1 MDKRTAERLV
11 AEERARV
18 EAALRNLNAD
28 LAEEFDTHD
37 PAEDA
42 ESSDLT
48 TEMTDEA
55 LIGDL
60 RDRLAA
66 VERAEHRLA
75 AGTYGKSVQSGEA
88 IPDGR
93 LEADPL
99 AERTVEEERRREAA
113 R

>member
-11 AEERARV
+11 ADERARV
-18 EAALRNLNAD
+18 EAALRDLNAD
-28 LAEEFDTHD
+28 LGEEFETHD
-37 PAEDA
+37 PAGDA

-55 LIGDL
+55 LISDL
-60 RDRLAA
+60 RERLAA
-66 VERAEHRLA
+66 VERAEGRLA
-75 AGTYGKSVQSGEA
+75 AGTYGTSIDSGET

-99 AERTVEEERRREAA
+99 AERTV
-113 R
+113 